1 MTTYNVTLRREQGQQ
16 FLAECD
22 EVPGCV
28 STGSDEAEAIANL
41 KEAIIAWMWD
51 AKRFATPLAGDS
63 GRLPLSA

>member
-1 MTTYNVTLRREQGQQ
+1 MTTYNVTLRRAQGEK

-28 STGSDEAEAIANL
+28 STGRNESEAIANL

-51 AKRFATPLAGDS
+51 AKRFGSETMK
-63 GRLPLSA
+63 LPLSA